1 MCEYKYIFTHAYMY
15 DCVYLYRC
23 CIYLISE
30 YYASLLVFKLNMF
43 MMSDIRTISSILID
57 TFIIIVC
64 MITDELDL

>member
-1 MCEYKYIFTHAYMY
+1 MY
-15 DCVYLYRC
+15 DCVYLYRR

>member
-1 MCEYKYIFTHAYMY
+1 MHMY

-30 YYASLLVFKLNMF
+30 YYASLLVFKLNIF
-43 MMSDIRTISSILID
+43 MMSDIRTISSIFID